1 MIPTILIGTSLAGGL
16 ALVLAWARS
25 RTLTLSMRIE
35 PHLRAPGEVER
46 AGAQGSWQRMLG
58 PVLRDGVRALER
70 WGTSSGEVAR
80 RLRRAGSPQS
90 VDQYRASQVLW
101 GVAGLVAGLAGAAGL
116 LAWRSSSP
124 VALTVFTLVCGVVGL
139 LGREQALSRRIAQR
153 EARLLAELPT
163 IAELLALSVSAGEGA
178 LGALERVSRTASGAL
193 AGEIRDV
200 VAATRAGVPLA
211 EALHGLADSSEL
223 PALRRF
229 VDTIAAAVER
239 GTPLA
244 DVLRAQADDVRVA
257 GRQQLMEEGGR
268 REILM
273 MIPVVF
279 LILPVTVIFAVFPGA
294 IAINL
299 GF

>member
-1 MIPTILIGTSLAGGL
+1 MIPTILIGTALACGL
-16 ALVLAWARS
+16 ALVLAWSRS
-25 RTLTLSMRIE
+25 RTPTLGMRLD
-35 PHLRAPGEVER
+35 PYLRAPGGTAAPQV
-46 AGAQGSWQRMLG
+46 QGSWQRMLG

-70 WGTSSGEVAR
+70 WGTSTGEVAR
-80 RLRRAGSPQS
+80 RLRRAGSAQS

-101 GVAGLVAGLAGAAGL
+101 GVAGLVAGLVGAGAL

-124 VALTVFTLVCGVVGL
+124 VALTVLTLVCGIAGL
-139 LGREQALSRRIAQR
+139 LAREQALSRRIAQR
-153 EARLLAELPT
+153 EARILAELPT

-193 AGEIRDV
+193 AAEIRDV
-200 VAATRAGVPLA
+200 VAATRSGVPLA
-211 EALHGLADSSEL
+211 EALRSLADASEL

-229 VDTIAAAVER
+229 VDTIASAVER

-244 DVLRAQADDVRVA
+244 DVLRAQADDVRVV
-257 GRQQLMEEGGR
+257 GRQHLMEEGGR

-279 LILPVTVIFAVFPGA
+279 LILPVTVVFAVFPGA